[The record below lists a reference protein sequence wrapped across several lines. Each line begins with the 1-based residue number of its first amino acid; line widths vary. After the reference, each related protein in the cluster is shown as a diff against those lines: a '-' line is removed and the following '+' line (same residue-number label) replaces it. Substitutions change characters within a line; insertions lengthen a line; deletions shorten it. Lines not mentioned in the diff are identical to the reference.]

1 MIECKA
7 VVPIGVGQDVLDLIE
22 RDLVQAFDG
31 CCWYVGQGLWCDP
44 DQGGRVLSEPI
55 VTYVC
60 AVKHPVD
67 GITFSNIIERHCRNA
82 GERYLYVT
90 IPDPFAITT
99 AVRIINLNKEG
110 KT

>member
-7 VVPIGVGQDVLDLIE
+7 VVPIGVGHATLDFIK
-22 RDLVQAFDG
+22 RDLVAAFDG
-31 CCWYVGQGLWCDP
+31 CHWHRGQGLWADP
-44 DQGGRVLSEPI
+44 DQGGRVVSESI
-55 VTYVC
+55 ITFVA

-67 GITFSNIIERHCRNA
+67 GITFSNIIERHCRDA

-99 AVRIINLNKEG
+99 AARVIDLNPNKE
-110 KT
+110 